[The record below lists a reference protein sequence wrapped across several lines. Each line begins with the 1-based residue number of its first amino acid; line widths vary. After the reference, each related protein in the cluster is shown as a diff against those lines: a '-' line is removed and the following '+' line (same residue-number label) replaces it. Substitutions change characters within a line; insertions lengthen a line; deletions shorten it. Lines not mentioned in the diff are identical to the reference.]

1 MSVSTFP
8 GTNASDTTESS
19 SFANYECPRS
29 CGISS
34 EAAQILSGSSPA
46 QAVHR
51 NFASIIWAHPGMPLV
66 AAPDLIKMILAF
78 DSRQVSREALM
89 AGISENKLTS
99 K

>member
-1 MSVSTFP
+1 MLVSTFP
-8 GTNASDTTESS
+8 GANASDTTESS
-19 SFANYECPRS
+19 SFANYECPS

-46 QAVHR
+46 QAVRR

-66 AAPDLIKMILAF
+66 AAPDLINMILAF
-78 DSRQVSREALM
+78 DSRQVGREALM